1 MRTRRRP
8 IATLPLAA
16 LAVVASVIAGGCS
29 SPTQVTPEAPVR
41 AAPPQ
46 VHELDWEER
55 YPATGTEQLVFTV
68 HVLEVTDE
76 GWSAEIGIENRTGIG
91 WELPEPAQEFER
103 TFGLML
109 FETADLAELER
120 LNEAGD
126 LPPPRR
132 ARRYV
137 PPLATFLS
145 AGESWRGRISAPGA
159 LPGGRFVRVV
169 FGPLRAI
176 DEPPEGA
183 EAQVVWITDRS
194 QQLDTR

>member
-1 MRTRRRP
+1 MRTRCRP
-8 IATLPLAA
+8 IATISLTT
-16 LAVVASVIAGGCS
+16 LAVVVAVVAAGCT
-29 SPTQVTPEAPVR
+29 SPAGVTPEAPVR

-55 YPATGTEQLVFTV
+55 YPATGSEQLVFTV
-68 HVLEVTDE
+68 RSLEVTEE

-91 WELPEPAQEFER
+91 WELPEPAQAFER
-103 TFGLML
+103 AFGLML

-137 PPLATFLS
+137 PPLATFLA

-176 DEPPEGA
+176 DDPPEGA
-183 EAQVVWITDRS
+183 EPQVVWITDRS
-194 QQLDTR
+194 QQLDGR

>member
-1 MRTRRRP
+1 MRIRRPP
-8 IATLPLAA
+8 IATLALAA
-16 LAVVASVIAGGCS
+16 LAVAGSGVAAGCTN
-29 SPTQVTPEAPVR
+29 PTEVTPEAPVR
-41 AAPPQ
+41 SAPPQ

-55 YPATGTEQLVFTV
+55 YPAIGTEQLVFTV
-68 HVLEVTDE
+68 HALEVTDE
-76 GWSAEIGIENRTGIG
+76 GWAAEIGIENRTGIG

-109 FETADLAELER
+109 FATADLAELER

-132 ARRYV
+132 ARRYA
-137 PPLATFLS
+137 PPLSTFLS

-194 QQLDTR
+194 QQLDSR